1 MTGWKE
7 QRLEMRQ
14 HAQTPEV
21 LEPGMIKG
29 EERWKWYMKEELQE
43 AGALEWSF
51 PDFVKEQFMGQER

>member
-1 MTGWKE
+1 
-7 QRLEMRQ
+7 MRQ